1 MTDRGGG
8 MSPTTEDKLR
18 DYLKRVIADLQQT
31 KARLHE
37 VEAEDREPIAIVG
50 MACRYPGGVSSP
62 EDLWR
67 LVEGGGDAISGF
79 PANRGWDLNA
89 LYHPDPEHPG
99 TSYVRESGF
108 LHTADEFDP
117 GFFGISPR
125 EALAMDPQQR
135 LLLETAW
142 ETFER
147 AGIDPATV
155 RGSRTGVFAGLMYHD
170 YAARLHSVPAG
181 VEGYLSTGNSGSVV
195 SGRVSYTLGLEG
207 PSVTIDTA
215 CSSSLVALH
224 LAVQSLRNGECT
236 LALAGGV
243 AIMSTPGAFVEFSRQ
258 RGLAPDGRSKSFAAA
273 ADGTSWSEGV
283 GMLLVERLSDAQ
295 RNGHPVLAVVRGS
308 AVNQD
313 GASNGLTAPN
323 GPSQR
328 RVIRAALANA
338 QLTPSEVDAVE
349 AHGTGT
355 VLGDP
360 IEAQALLATYGK
372 EKSAD
377 QPLWLG
383 SLKSNLG
390 HTQAAAGVGGIIKM
404 VMALRHGVLPRTLH
418 VDEPT
423 PHVDWSAGAVSLLTE
438 AREWPET
445 GRPRRAAVSS
455 FGVSGTNAHTI
466 LEQAPVASA
475 TEAANAAPVALAAGT
490 ANAASVASAAGTA
503 APAPV
508 ASPAGTAAQAPGE
521 LAVQPGAAVASAPVL
536 PLALSARGPE
546 ALRAQATNLLS
557 FLDANPDLP
566 LADLGRAL
574 ALGRSAFENR
584 AVAITR
590 DRAELRT
597 ALTALANA
605 EPAANLITGDSI
617 GTGKVVFVFPGQGS
631 QWRGM
636 AVELLETSPVFAA
649 RLTECAEALAEFT
662 DWDLLDVLRSGDFE
676 QVDVVQPA
684 LWAVMVSLAALWRAN
699 GIEPAGVVGHSQGE
713 IAAAAVSGALS
724 LRDAAKV
731 VALRSKAIRALA
743 GKGGMMSISL
753 PVAEVEARLARWDGR
768 ISVAAV
774 NGSASVVVAGDPDA
788 LEELFIDCETAEI
801 RVRKIPVD
809 YASHSAH
816 VESIKAELLTVLSG
830 LEPRAAEIPF
840 YSTVF
845 AERFDTT
852 GLDAEYWYTNLRQTV
867 RFEETVRLLGDS
879 GFRFFVEASPHPVLT
894 FGIQETV
901 EAVAVGSLR
910 RDEGGL
916 DRFLTSLAEGQVRG
930 LPVRWATLW
939 GGSAHVDLP
948 TYAFQRKRYWLEDGA
963 PAVEHTTDPADAEF
977 WTAVETEDLDTLAAT
992 LGAEAEALTGVLPV
1006 LAAWRRQRRE
1016 QSTVDGWRYRV
1027 EWRPVTLPAA
1037 PLTGDWL
1044 VVQPEGHTGTVLSG
1058 ARVLEIGGS
1067 LDRAALADRLAA
1079 LDFTPAGVL
1088 SLLALDESPLAEH
1101 PLPAGLAGTVVL
1113 TQALGDARITA
1124 PLWCATRGAI
1134 STSATDLL
1142 RSATQAQVW
1151 GLGRVIALEHPERW
1165 GGLVDLPDRLDE
1177 TAVNRLHAV
1186 LAAAEEDQVAIR
1198 AAGIFARRLAPA
1210 PLGSA
1215 TPVRSW
1221 QPTGTAL
1228 VTDGSGALG
1237 SLVAKWLARNGIEHL
1252 VLAGQHD
1259 HTAEDLRA
1267 ELAAEG
1273 VTVTLAACEVG
1284 DRAALRAVL
1293 TEHQPATV
1301 VHAPPVVPLKSLA
1314 DSDLASFAAV
1324 VNAKTAAATHLD
1336 ALLDDSVETVVFCS
1350 SVAGI
1355 WGGGNQGAYAAGTA
1369 YLDAL
1374 AEARRGRGL
1383 PGVAIA
1389 WSPWDGGDT
1398 TTEDSY
1404 GEFLRRRGVTA
1415 MDPELALSALRQAIE
1430 HEEPVLTVADI
1441 DWDRF
1446 VPGFTAARAS
1456 HLFDEIP
1463 QARPETEPEAVE
1475 ASPLV
1480 QRLTGLSEADQG
1492 KLVLDLVRTQ
1502 LAAVLE
1508 HASPEAVDVNR
1519 AFREL
1524 GFDSL
1529 TAVDLRNRLNTVT
1542 GLTLPATLVFDYP
1555 TATVLAEHLRGELIG
1570 HAAQIAGPVVTA
1582 AADDEPIAII
1592 GMACRFPGGVA
1603 SPEALWRLV
1612 ESGGDAITGFPT
1624 DRGWDLDALID
1635 PNGRTGASYVGHGG
1649 FLHEASE
1656 FDPAFFG
1663 ISPREALAM
1672 DPQHRLLLETSWEA
1686 FERAGIDPDSLRGS
1700 RTGVFAGTNGQ
1711 HYAPLLAGAPENL
1724 SGYLATGNGASVL
1737 SGRVSY
1743 TFGLEGPAVT
1753 VDTACSSSLVALH
1766 WAVQALRN
1774 GECSLALAGGVTI
1787 MSTPDMFF
1795 EFSRQ
1800 NGLARD
1806 GRSKAFAAAADGFA
1820 LAEGVGM
1827 LLVERLSDAQRN
1839 GHPILAVVKGSA
1851 VNQDGASNG
1860 LTAPNGPSQQRVI
1873 RQALANAGLSTSDVD
1888 LVEAHGTGTTLGDPI
1903 EAQALIATYG
1913 QDRDRPLWL
1922 GSLKSNIGHTQAAAG
1937 VAGVMKSV
1945 LAMHHG
1951 LLPKTLHIDA
1961 PSPQIDWSAGA
1972 VSLLTEAQ
1980 PWPEGVRR
1988 AAVSSFGI
1996 SGTNA
2001 HVIIEQ
2007 PPAADTPEKSTV
2019 DGPVPVRLTA
2029 RTPDALRGQA
2039 RALSAHLAA
2048 HPDTGLADLAHSL
2061 LTARTAFDQRAILV
2075 VDNAAELSTGLDAL
2089 ANGEPWPGLTTGV
2102 AAPGEKVAFVF
2113 PGQGSQWLGMAVE
2126 LAETNAVFAER
2137 LGDCAGAL
2145 REFTDWDLLEVL
2157 RGNGPGFDRVD
2168 VVQPALWAV
2177 MVSLAALWRSFGVEP
2192 SVVVGH
2198 SQGEIAAAAVS
2209 GALSLQDAAR
2219 VVALRSKAIRALAGK
2234 GGMMSVPLPVAEV
2247 EERLAR
2253 WDGRI
2258 SVAAINGTSS
2268 VVVAGEP
2275 DALDELF
2282 AECEAGNI
2290 RARKIPV
2297 DYASHSAYVEE
2308 IREEILRVLA
2318 PIKPRASEIPFHSTV
2333 TGELVDTATLDAE
2346 YWYTNLR
2353 QTVRFAE
2360 VTRALAEQGYRYFVE
2375 ASPHPVLTVGVQETL
2390 EEAGSN
2396 AVALGSLRREEG
2408 GLARFLLSVS
2418 EAAVRG
2424 LPVDFGRLLTGAH
2437 RIDLPT
2443 YAFQRERYWL
2453 DTPVRSG
2460 SDAAELGLTAAEHPL
2475 LGAAITRPG
2484 SEELLFTGRISVR
2497 SHPWLA
2503 DHAVLGS
2510 ILLPGTAF
2518 VELALHAALA
2528 AGCDRVEE
2536 LTLAAPLVLPE
2547 DGAVRLHLT
2556 VGEPED
2562 SGARALTVH
2571 SQTGEDEPWQLHAS
2585 GTLLPGLGTPVA
2597 VGAWPPAGAEP
2608 VALDGL
2614 YDRLSEAGYDYGPS
2628 FQGLRA
2634 AWTKGGEV
2642 FAEATLPEDHRDNG
2656 FALHPA
2662 LLDAAVQ
2669 AIGLGGFFSAEQARL
2684 PFAWTGVSLHATGA
2698 TSLRVRLSKVDN
2710 DGIALAVTDP
2720 EGNPVAT
2727 VDSLV
2732 LRALSAD
2739 ALGGGHH
2746 DSLFQLDWVT
2756 VPAPATPLGR
2766 AAVLGDALG
2775 VAAGLRAA
2783 GVRVQEHTGL
2793 AELTEVP
2800 ELVFLPL
2807 ATVDG
2812 PMAKVAHTTTLIAL
2826 QAAQGWLADPRF
2838 AGSRLVVVTRG
2849 AAADVTD
2856 PAAAAVWGL
2865 IRSAQAEEPGR
2876 FQLLDL
2882 DGPDSARQLAAA
2894 AQTGEPQLAIRQGKL
2909 TAPRL
2914 ARVAKTSTERP
2925 TGGSALVTGGTGTLG
2940 ALVAR
2945 HLVTSRGVRHL
2956 VLTSRSGPAARG
2968 AAELHAELTA
2978 LGAQVRIEACDAA
2991 DRDALAALLGTLDQP
3006 LSTVVHAA
3014 GVLDDGV
3021 LSALTPDRL
3030 AAVLRPKVDAA
3041 VNLHEL
3047 TGEVTEFVLF
3057 SSAAATFGGAGQG
3070 NYAAANAFLDGLAAY
3085 RRELGK
3091 PAVSLAWGLWAQASG
3106 MTGHLDEAELGRLA
3120 RAGMAPLSS
3129 EQGLALLD
3137 AASTVESAVLVP
3149 IGLDTTALRA
3159 QAEVPALLRGL
3170 VRKPGRRTAAGAAP
3184 DATALTQRL
3193 HGRTG
3198 AQRREVLLDLVRGQ
3212 VAAVLGHSSPE
3223 AVEESKGFLELG
3235 FDSLTAVELR
3245 NRLNAA
3251 TGLRLAATLVFDH
3264 PTPEALAAHLDDS
3277 VPQSTAPAGGSPLLA
3292 ELDRLEASLSVIV
3305 PDDLSGI
3312 APDEES
3318 RAHITLRLKSLLA
3331 KWTEANGTPAAED
3344 LEAATDDDLFDLIG
3358 KEFGIS

>member
-1 MTDRGGG
+1 

-67 LVEGGGDAISGF
+67 LVDSGGDAISGF
-79 PANRGWDLNA
+79 PANRGWDLNG

-147 AGIDPATV
+147 AGIDPVTV
-155 RGSRTGVFAGLMYHD
+155 RGSKTGVFAGLMYHD

-295 RNGHPVLAVVRGS
+295 RNGHPILAVVRGS

-338 QLTPSEVDAVE
+338 QLTAEDVDAVE

-372 EKSAD
+372 EKSAE

-404 VMALRHGVLPRTLH
+404 VMALRNGVLPQTLH
-418 VDEPT
+418 VDEPS

-438 AREWPET
+438 PQPWPET

-466 LEQAPVASA
+466 LEQAPAAETVEPA
-475 TEAANAAPVALAAGT
+475 T
-490 ANAASVASAAGTA
+490 
-503 APAPV
+503 APA
-508 ASPAGTAAQAPGE
+508 
-521 LAVQPGAAVASAPVL
+521 VL
-536 PLALSARGPE
+536 PIALSARGPE
-546 ALRAQATNLLS
+546 ALRAQAANLLG
-557 FLDANPDLP
+557 FLDRNPDLP

-574 ALGRSAFENR
+574 ALGRSAFEHR
-584 AVAITR
+584 AVALTR
-590 DRAELRT
+590 DPADLRG
-597 ALTALANA
+597 ALTALSAGT
-605 EPAANLITGDSI
+605 PAANLVTGESI

-631 QWRGM
+631 QWQGM
-636 AVELLETSPVFAA
+636 AVELLETSQVFAA
-649 RLTECAEALAEFT
+649 RLTECAEALREFT
-662 DWDLLDVLRSGDFE
+662 DWDLLDVLRSGDFD

-699 GIEPAGVVGHSQGE
+699 GVEPAAVIGHSQGE

-743 GKGGMMSISL
+743 GKGGMMSVSL
-753 PVAEVEARLARWDGR
+753 PVAEVEARLTRWQGR

-816 VESIKAELLTVLSG
+816 VETIHAELLEVLSG
-830 LEPRAAEIPF
+830 LEPKAAEIPF

-852 GLDAEYWYTNLRQTV
+852 GLDAGYWYTNLRQTV
-867 RFEETVRLLGDS
+867 RFEETVRLLGEA

-916 DRFLTSLAEGQVRG
+916 DRFLTSLSEGQVRG
-930 LPVRWATLW
+930 LPVRWDTLW
-939 GGSAHVDLP
+939 GGSAHLDLP
-948 TYAFQRKRYWLEDGA
+948 TYAFQRKRFWLEDGA
-963 PAVEHTTDPADAEF
+963 PVVEHSADQADAEF
-977 WTAVETEDLDTLAAT
+977 WAAVETEDLGTLAAT
-992 LGAEAEALTGVLPV
+992 LGAEADTLTGVLPV

-1027 EWRPVTLPAA
+1027 EWRSVTPPAA
-1037 PLTGDWL
+1037 TLTGDWL
-1044 VVQPEGHTGTVLSG
+1044 VIQPEGHTETVLPG
-1058 ARVLEIGGS
+1058 AHVLEIGGS
-1067 LDRAALADRLAA
+1067 LDRATLADRLTA
-1079 LDFTPAGVL
+1079 LDFAPAGVL

-1113 TQALGDARITA
+1113 TQALGDAGITA

-1134 STSATDLL
+1134 STSATDRV

-1165 GGLVDLPDRLDE
+1165 GGLVDLPDRLDAT
-1177 TAVNRLHAV
+1177 TAARLHAV
-1186 LAAAEEDQVAIR
+1186 LAAADEDQVAIR
-1198 AAGIFARRLAPA
+1198 AAGVFARRLGHA

-1215 TPVRSW
+1215 APVRDW

-1237 SLVAKWLARNGIEHL
+1237 SLVAQWLSRNGIEHL
-1252 VLAGQHD
+1252 VLAGTHD
-1259 HTAEDLRA
+1259 DNAETLRA
-1267 ELAAEG
+1267 RLEADG
-1273 VTVTLAACEVG
+1273 TRVTLAACEVG

-1293 TEHQPATV
+1293 AEHNPATV
-1301 VHAPPVVPLKSLA
+1301 VHAPPVVPLNPLA
-1314 DSDLASFAAV
+1314 ETDLASFAAV
-1324 VNAKTAAATHLD
+1324 VNAKTAAAAHLD

-1355 WGGGNQGAYAAGTA
+1355 WGGGNQAAYAAGTA

-1383 PGVAIA
+1383 PGTAIA

-1430 HEEPVLTVADI
+1430 HDEPVLTVADI
-1441 DWDRF
+1441 DWARF
-1446 VPGFTAARAS
+1446 VPGFTAARPS
-1456 HLFDEIP
+1456 HLFDEL
-1463 QARPETEPEAVE
+1463 PEAQVLTQDEPAAAVE
-1475 ASPLV
+1475 TSPLV
-1480 QRLTGLSEADQG
+1480 QRLTGLSEVDQS

-1529 TAVDLRNRLNTVT
+1529 TAVDLRNRLNTAT
-1542 GLTLPATLVFDYP
+1542 GLKLPATLVFDYP
-1555 TATVLAEHLRGELIG
+1555 TATVLAEHLRGELVG
-1570 HAAQIAGPVVTA
+1570 HAAQIAGPVYTA

-1592 GMACRFPGGVA
+1592 GMACRFPGGVT
-1603 SPEALWRLV
+1603 SPEALWRLI
-1612 ESGGDAITGFPT
+1612 EAGGDAITGFPT
-1624 DRGWDLDALID
+1624 DRGWDLGALID
-1635 PNGRTGASYVGHGG
+1635 PNGRTGSSYVGHGG
-1649 FLHEASE
+1649 FLHDASE

-1672 DPQHRLLLETSWEA
+1672 DPQHRLLLETSWET

-1766 WAVQALRN
+1766 WAVQSLRN

-1827 LLVERLSDAQRN
+1827 LLVERLSDARRN
-1839 GHPILAVVKGSA
+1839 GHPVLAIVKGSA

-1913 QDRDRPLWL
+1913 QDRETPLWL

-1937 VAGVMKSV
+1937 VAGVMKTV
-1945 LAMHHG
+1945 LAMRHG

-1961 PSPQIDWSAGA
+1961 PSPQIDWSAGS

-2001 HVIIEQ
+2001 HVIIEAA
-2007 PPAADTPEKSTV
+2007 PAEEPVEASTV
-2019 DGPVPVRLTA
+2019 DTPVPVRLTA
-2029 RTPDALRGQA
+2029 RTPEALRGQA
-2039 RALSAHLAA
+2039 RALAAHLAA
-2048 HPDTGLADLAHSL
+2048 HPQTHLPDLAHSL
-2061 LTARTAFDQRAILV
+2061 LNTRGGFDQRALLV
-2075 VDNAAELSTGLDAL
+2075 AADTAELSTGLDAL

-2102 AAPGEKVAFVF
+2102 AAAGEQVAFVF

-2126 LAETNAVFAER
+2126 LFETNQVFADR
-2137 LGDCAGAL
+2137 LTDCAQAL
-2145 REFTDWDLLEVL
+2145 AEFTDWDLLEVL

-2177 MVSLAALWRSFGVEP
+2177 MVSLAALWRGFGVEP

-2219 VVALRSKAIRALAGK
+2219 VVALRSQAIRALAGK
-2234 GGMMSVPLPVAEV
+2234 GGMMSLPLPVAEV
-2247 EERLAR
+2247 EDRLTR

-2258 SVAAINGTSS
+2258 SVAAINGPSS

-2282 AECEAGNI
+2282 AECETANI

-2308 IREEILRVLA
+2308 IRDEILRVLA
-2318 PIKPRASEIPFHSTV
+2318 PIRPRSSDIPFHSTV
-2333 TGELVDTATLDAE
+2333 TGELIDTVALDAE

-2360 VTRALAEQGYRYFVE
+2360 VTRSLAEQGYRYFVE
-2375 ASPHPVLTVGVQETL
+2375 ASPHPVLLVGLQETL
-2390 EEAGSN
+2390 EETGGN
-2396 AVALGSLRREEG
+2396 ALALGSLRREEG
-2408 GLARFLLSVS
+2408 GLGRFLLSLG

-2424 LPVDFGRLLTGAH
+2424 LPVDFGQVLTGAR

-2453 DTPVRSG
+2453 DTPRGTG

-2497 SHPWLA
+2497 THPWLA

-2518 VELALHAALA
+2518 VELALHAAAA

-2547 DGAVRLHLT
+2547 DGAVNLHLT
-2556 VGEPED
+2556 VGAPEPT
-2562 SGARALTVH
+2562 GARTLTVH
-2571 SQTGEDEPWQLHAS
+2571 SQTGADEPWQLHAT
-2585 GTLLPGLGTPVA
+2585 GALLPGLGTPVA

-2608 VALDGL
+2608 VALEGL

-2628 FQGLRA
+2628 FQGLRT

-2642 FAEATLPEDHRDNG
+2642 FAEVTLPEDHQDTG

-2669 AIGLGGFFSAEQARL
+2669 AIGLGGFFSADQARL
-2684 PFAWTGVSLHATGA
+2684 PFAWTGVSLHAIGA
-2698 TSLRVRLSKVDN
+2698 TSLRVRLSKVDG

-2720 EGNPVAT
+2720 AGNPVAT

-2746 DSLFQLDWVT
+2746 DSLFQFDWAT
-2756 VPAPATPLGR
+2756 VPVPGTPLGR
-2766 AAVLGDALG
+2766 AAVIGEALG
-2775 VAAGLRAA
+2775 VAAGLRTA
-2783 GVRVQEHTGL
+2783 GVRVDTHATL

-2807 ATVDG
+2807 PTVDG
-2812 PMAKVAHTTTLIAL
+2812 PLAKAAHTATLIAL
-2826 QAAQGWLADPRF
+2826 EAVQGWLAGERF
-2838 AGSRLVVVTRG
+2838 AHSRLVLVTQG
-2849 AAADVTD
+2849 AAGQVTD
-2856 PAAAAVWGL
+2856 PAGSAVWGL
-2865 IRSAQAEEPGR
+2865 VRSAQAEEPGR
-2876 FQLLDL
+2876 FLLIDL
-2882 DGPDSARQLAAA
+2882 DDQDASARQLAAA

-2914 ARVAKTSTERP
+2914 ARVPNVSTDRSVES
-2925 TGGSALVTGGTGTLG
+2925 GSALVTGGTGTLG

-2945 HLVTSRGVRHL
+2945 HLVTSRGVRDL
-2956 VLTSRSGPAARG
+2956 VLTSRSGPAAPG
-2968 AAELHAELTA
+2968 AAELRDELTA
-2978 LGAQVRIEACDAA
+2978 LGARVRIEACDAA
-2991 DRDALAALLGTLDQP
+2991 DRDALAALLDTLDQP
-3006 LSTVVHAA
+3006 LSIVVHAA

-3021 LSALTPDRL
+3021 LAALTPDRL
-3030 AAVLRPKVDAA
+3030 AKVLRPKVDAA

-3047 TGEVTEFVLF
+3047 TGEVSEFVLF
-3057 SSAAATFGGAGQG
+3057 SSAASTFGGAGQG

-3085 RRELGK
+3085 RREQGK
-3091 PAVSLAWGLWAQASG
+3091 PAVSLAWGLWAQTSG

-3149 IGLDTTALRA
+3149 IRLDTTALRA

-3170 VRKPGRRTAAGAAP
+3170 VRKPGRRTATGAAP

-3264 PTPEALAAHLDDS
+3264 PTPEALAAHLDDT
-3277 VPQSTAPAGGSPLLA
+3277 VPQDTAPAGGSPLLA

-3318 RAHITLRLKSLLA
+3318 RARITLRLKSLLDR
-3331 KWTEANGTPAAED
+3331 WTEANGARAAED
-3344 LEAATDDDLFDLIG
+3344 LETATDDDLFDLIG